1 MARRT
6 VSLPEHVDRTIRS
19 IAEGRG
25 ESYSATVAR
34 LVEEGARRTKER
46 PIPDWIGS
54 ADFGPPHDF
63 ARNYERYM
71 QEAFDLLD
79 KKYRRRRARRR

>member
-6 VSLPEHVDRTIRS
+6 VSLPEHVDTTIRS
-19 IAEGRG
+19 IAERRG

-79 KKYRRRRARRR
+79 KKYRRRARRR

>member
-6 VSLPEHVDRTIRS
+6 VSLPEHVDTTIRS
-19 IAEGRG
+19 IAERRG
-25 ESYSATVAR
+25 ESYSATVAW

-46 PIPDWIGS
+46 PVPDWIGS
-54 ADFGPPHDF
+54 AAFGPRDF
-63 ARNYERYM
+63 SRHYERYM

-79 KKYRRRRARRR
+79 KKYRRRAGRR